1 MGASCY
7 PCGSKWDQP
16 PPRCSWSSLTGG
28 VDAQTSALGYFITPC
43 VGIFVSI
50 VCYLSLPYMVSL
62 ALNSRLHFR
71 ASQIQP

>member
-1 MGASCY
+1 M
-7 PCGSKWDQP
+7 
-16 PPRCSWSSLTGG
+16 
-28 VDAQTSALGYFITPC
+28 DAQSSALVYFITPC

-62 ALNSRLHFR
+62 ALNLRLHFR